1 MIARIWHG
9 LTTPANADAY
19 QQLFLTH
26 VVPDVEARN
35 IAGFLQI
42 DVLRRDVVLDGSD
55 AVEFTTIMAFDTIEA
70 IERFMGDDPTIAHV
84 PPETLPLLLRHDERA
99 VHYDVLERR
108 AQSEFS
114 RGRP

>member
-9 LTTPANADAY
+9 WTTPANAEAY
-19 QQLFLTH
+19 QHLFLTS
-26 VVPDVEARN
+26 VVPDVEARA

-70 IERFMGDDPTIAHV
+70 IERFMGADPTIAHV
-84 PPETLPLLLRHDERA
+84 PPETVPLLLRFDERA

-108 AQSEFS
+108 PQTELA

>member
-9 LTTPANADAY
+9 WTTPANADAY
-19 QQLFLTH
+19 QHLFLTG

-42 DVLRRDVVLDGSD
+42 DVLRRNVVLDGND

-70 IERFMGDDPTIAHV
+70 IERFMGPDPTIAHV
-84 PPETLPLLLRHDERA
+84 PPETLPLLLRYDERA
-99 VHYDVLERR
+99 VHHDLLARR
-108 AQSEFS
+108 VQAEPS